1 MTSKRTIGLLA
12 ALCLAL
18 LAVSAAQGAG
28 PGARYVFRG
37 HLLATPPA
45 NATSISISVEGG
57 NRIALQKMLG
67 ASVDQSFAV
76 GTGTEFLK
84 WSHGVPTVVH
94 SNDLTAGDW
103 IVIRLHAP
111 WRATLAQVEARP
123 ASIVS
128 DRVSEPTP
136 PTRPLFLYR
145 GKLAAPAGA
154 SSLTLDVRSGN
165 RLALRTLIGQSSQQT
180 FTYGPETI
188 FLLWQGKVPTV
199 ISPSQLT
206 VGERVTIRI
215 RAPRRSTLSQVESTP
230 ARHVGEHEP
239 ANTSVTS

>member
-1 MTSKRTIGLLA
+1 MTNKKTIGLLA

-67 ASVDQSFAV
+67 ATVNQTCAV

-103 IVIRLHAP
+103 VVIRLHAP

-136 PTRPLFLYR
+136 PPLRGFPSRGNLGPRGGGCSRRSGSRGVSRRAHRPL
-145 GKLAAPAGA
+145 
-154 SSLTLDVRSGN
+154 LDHSN
-165 RLALRTLIGQSSQQT
+165 QQP
-180 FTYGPETI
+180 F
-188 FLLWQGKVPTV
+188 
-199 ISPSQLT
+199 
-206 VGERVTIRI
+206 
-215 RAPRRSTLSQVESTP
+215 
-230 ARHVGEHEP
+230 
-239 ANTSVTS
+239 